1 MDSSLRTAPVTAG
14 IAATTVILSLLLVV
28 TGMLAPVAVGA
39 GFVPARLLGAVP
51 AGVPFL
57 VPNALTPLTAT
68 LIHGG
73 IAHLLLNMVV
83 LCFCGPRIEK
93 ALGGGSMAL
102 LYVLGAYAAAAA
114 QYGTDPLS
122 PQPMIGASG
131 AIAAVIGAYALLFAE
146 RRPKRWGPISGH
158 ALHVAWLAATWIGI
172 QLLTGLAG
180 MGGTNIAI
188 GAHIGGFVVGLVLA
202 RPLLRWRYRRA

>member
-1 MDSSLRTAPVTAG
+1 MEVLRTAPVTTVV
-14 IAATTVILSLLLVV
+14 AALTATVSLLLVI
-28 TGMLAPVAVGA
+28 TGTLPVAAIAA
-39 GFVPARLLGAVP
+39 GFVPARLTGAVP
-51 AGVPFL
+51 IGVPLL
-57 VPNALTPLTAT
+57 VPSALTPLTAT

-73 IAHLLLNMVV
+73 IAHLLLNLVV
-83 LCFCGPRIEK
+83 LCFCGPRLEQ
-93 ALGGGSMAL
+93 ALGGRSMAL

-131 AIAAVIGAYALLFAE
+131 AISAVIGAYALLFAE
-146 RRPKRWGPISGH
+146 RRPRRWGPISGH

-172 QLLTGLAG
+172 QLLTGYAG
-180 MGGTNIAI
+180 MGGVDIAI
-188 GAHIGGFVVGLVLA
+188 GAHIGGFAIGLLLA

>member
-1 MDSSLRTAPVTAG
+1 MEALRAAPVTTA
-14 IAATTVILSLLLVV
+14 IAAATVTISLLLVITGTLPLGAV
-28 TGMLAPVAVGA
+28 TGGFIPV
-39 GFVPARLLGAVP
+39 RLLGAVP
-51 AGVPFL
+51 AGVSWL
-57 VPNALTPLTAT
+57 VPNSLTPLTAT

-83 LCFCGPRIEK
+83 LCFCGPRLEK

-114 QYGTDPLS
+114 QYATDPAS

-131 AIAAVIGAYALLFAE
+131 AIAAVIGAYSLLFAE

-158 ALHVAWLAATWIGI
+158 ALHVMWLGATWIGI
-172 QLLTGLAG
+172 QLLTGFAG
-180 MGGTNIAI
+180 MGGVNVAI
-188 GAHIGGFVVGLVLA
+188 GAHIGGFVVGLLLA